1 MSKKIFIISI
11 MILLVLGICSVAL
24 ANETY
29 TTTSTIN
36 GVIVNW
42 EYELNDSNQIENLRC
57 KNPTELTGN
66 ITIPSKLDEKTV
78 VSLASKAF
86 NSATNITGVV
96 IPSTI
101 TKING
106 EAFYNCNNLTTVD
119 LGKIT
124 TVGPNA
130 FKNCEKLTTI
140 TIPKTLVNGPAWPGS
155 DGVFTGTTN
164 LKNVTFEE
172 GSTIIASGILNYCK
186 GVTSVQI
193 PNTVTRIGDY
203 AFANSGLTGI
213 ELPNS
218 VKEIYSKA
226 FENCSD
232 LVNVNLGKIELI
244 KVDAFKNCEKL
255 TTITI
260 PKTLV
265 NGPAWPGSD
274 GVFTGTTN
282 LKNVTF
288 EEGSTIIASGILNYC
303 KGVTSVQIPNTV
315 TRIGDYAFANSGL
328 TGIELP
334 NSVKEIYSKAFENCS
349 DLENVNLENVELIKT
364 EAFANC
370 TKLLK
375 VTILDKCKTIAE
387 NVFKN
392 HDEDLTI
399 YCYEDSI
406 AANYAI
412 KYNIKYVYL
421 TRPTTDDNTNNEENN
436 NTEKPTNTII
446 EDNTVASGEL
456 PQTGVN
462 MTIIFCL
469 ISITLVS
476 IVLYK
481 KYRDYKDIK

>member
-78 VSLASKAF
+78 VSVASKAF

-124 TVGPNA
+124 TVGPN
-130 FKNCEKLTTI
+130 
-140 TIPKTLVNGPAWPGS
+140 
-155 DGVFTGTTN
+155 
-164 LKNVTFEE
+164 
-172 GSTIIASGILNYCK
+172 
-186 GVTSVQI
+186 
-193 PNTVTRIGDY
+193 
-203 AFANSGLTGI
+203 
-213 ELPNS
+213 
-218 VKEIYSKA
+218 
-226 FENCSD
+226 
-232 LVNVNLGKIELI
+232 
-244 KVDAFKNCEKL
+244 AFKNCEKL